1 MSLVVGLTGG
11 IGSGKS
17 AAARFFEE
25 LGAAVVDAD
34 AIAHEITA
42 PGGVAIPA
50 IRNALGPKF
59 INESG
64 ALDRDL
70 TRATVFANAAAR
82 QALEAVLHPLIRQEI
97 MQRVKAARSPYVIA
111 VIPLL
116 FEGGGYSELLSRVV
130 VVDCPEELQIAR
142 SMTRSE
148 LPESAVRAIMDAQA
162 SRSTRLAGADDV
174 LTNIGSL
181 EDLRGQVRALHGKF
195 LKIASGQHPPS
206 Q

>member
-17 AAARFFEE
+17 AAARFFHE

-42 PGGVAIPA
+42 PGGAAIPA
-50 IRNALGPKF
+50 IRDALGPQF
-59 INESG
+59 INDSG
-64 ALDRDL
+64 ALDREL

-82 QALEAVLHPLIRQEI
+82 QALEAVLHPLIRKEI
-97 MQRVKAARSPYVIA
+97 IRRVKAARTPYVIA

-116 FEGGGYSELLSRVV
+116 FETGGYTELLSRVV

-142 SMTRSE
+142 SMRRSE
-148 LPESAVRAIMDAQA
+148 LPESSVRAILEAQA

-174 LTNIGSL
+174 LTNTGSL
-181 EDLRGQVRALHGKF
+181 EDLRVQVRALHGKL
-195 LKIASGQHPPS
+195 LKMASGQHPPK

>member
-17 AAARFFEE
+17 AAARFFHE
-25 LGAAVVDAD
+25 LGAVVVDAD

-50 IRNALGPKF
+50 IRDALGPQF
-59 INESG
+59 INHSG

-70 TRATVFANAAAR
+70 TRATVFTNPAAR

-97 MQRVKAARSPYVIA
+97 TRRIRAARSPYVIA

-116 FEGGGYSELLSRVV
+116 FETGGYAELLSRVV
-130 VVDCPEELQIAR
+130 VVDCPEALQIAR
-142 SMTRSE
+142 SMKRSKM
-148 LPESAVRAIMDAQA
+148 PESEVRAIMDAQA

-174 LTNIGSL
+174 LTNTGSL
-181 EDLRGQVRALHGKF
+181 EDLRAQVRALHGTF
-195 LKIASGQHPPS
+195 LKIASEQHPAN
-206 Q
+206 